1 MINTLPF
8 DLVILMSIYTLNHM
22 ASMFVNYGNYTYEE
36 EF

>member
-8 DLVILMSIYTLNHM
+8 DLVNFGIYTLIHL
-22 ASMFVNYGNYTYEE
+22 ASMLVNYSNYTYEE

>member
-8 DLVILMSIYTLNHM
+8 DLVFGIYTLIHL
-22 ASMFVNYGNYTYEE
+22 ASMFVNYSNYTYEE